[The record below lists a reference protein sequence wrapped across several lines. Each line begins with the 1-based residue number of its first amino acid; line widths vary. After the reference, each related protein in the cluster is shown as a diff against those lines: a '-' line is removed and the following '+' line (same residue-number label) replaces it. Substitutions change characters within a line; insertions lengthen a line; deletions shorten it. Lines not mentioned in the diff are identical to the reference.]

1 MTGGVGAQVADVA
14 REAFVHAMS
23 RGTVVVA
30 VMAAIGALVAW
41 RFLPARDQVLES
53 ASESESVDVS

>member
-1 MTGGVGAQVADVA
+1 MTGGVGVQVADVA
-14 REAFVHAMS
+14 REVFVHAMS

-41 RFLPARDQVLES
+41 RFLPAHDQVPE
-53 ASESESVDVS
+53 SESELVKVD